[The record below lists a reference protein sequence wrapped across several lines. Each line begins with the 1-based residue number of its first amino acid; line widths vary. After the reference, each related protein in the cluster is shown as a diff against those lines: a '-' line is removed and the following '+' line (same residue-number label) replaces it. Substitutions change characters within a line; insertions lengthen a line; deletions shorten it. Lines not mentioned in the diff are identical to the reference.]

1 MNIQRRRVLGYA
13 LLALSTLTWGAGI
26 VLTILGDISVQMAS
40 VIGALIIAGELLF
53 LAAIALLGKDFYTK
67 LKLFFARN

>member
-26 VLTILGDISVQMAS
+26 VLTILSDISVQMAS

>member
-1 MNIQRRRVLGYA
+1 MNIHRRRVLGYA
-13 LLALSTLTWGAGI
+13 LLALSTLTWSAGI

-40 VIGALIIAGELLF
+40 VIGVLIIAGELLF